1 MFFTKFDMGTIKR
14 VIQCEFESVEK
25 NAKTFAH
32 TQPHS
37 NKKKSYNEKP
47 FYKFCNHQ
55 RSGRTMLKIVV
66 P

>member
-1 MFFTKFDMGTIKR
+1 MFLQKFDMGTIKR
-14 VIQCEFESVEK
+14 VIQCEFESIEK
-25 NAKTFAH
+25 MPKTFAH

-37 NKKKSYNEKP
+37 NKSYNKKP
-47 FYKFCNHQ
+47 FYKFCNNQ